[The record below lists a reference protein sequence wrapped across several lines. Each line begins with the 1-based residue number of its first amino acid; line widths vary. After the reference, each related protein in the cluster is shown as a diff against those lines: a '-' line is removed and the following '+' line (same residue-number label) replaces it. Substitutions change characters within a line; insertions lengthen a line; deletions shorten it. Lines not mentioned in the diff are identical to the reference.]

1 MRKTFVAK
9 IHVQKAKLKKE
20 KLFIKINRLVNAD
33 AHAEPPLHQKPWPG
47 RAYGRAAQ
55 LCDITASQV
64 IGGNEFTAW
73 DL

>member
-1 MRKTFVAK
+1 M
-9 IHVQKAKLKKE
+9 
-20 KLFIKINRLVNAD
+20 D
-33 AHAEPPLHQKPWPG
+33 AGTQAQPPMLQKPWPG

-55 LCDITASQV
+55 LSDITASQV

>member
-1 MRKTFVAK
+1 MRKTFLTK
-9 IHVQKAKLKKE
+9 IHIRKAKLKKG
-20 KLFIKINRLVNAD
+20 KLFIKINRHVD
-33 AHAEPPLHQKPWPG
+33 AGTQAQPPMLQKPWPG

-55 LCDITASQV
+55 LSDITASQV